1 MTSDYESKDPG
12 VHLQQGYAHTR
23 LDMWIRF
30 GSLHS
35 VCPGDIGYNYRRCF
49 GKESFIP
56 EHPMN
61 SSAND
66 PMDIYMVSLLIP
78 SIINWFLIGLN
89 VYLMNVLHAVWIYFH
104 TLQEHLDQVNKAFRW
119 RQPAIIFVFRSF
131 ISQTKHMASENS
143 AWPVSEDSGR
153 ENSLH
158 VFKSWKH

>member
-1 MTSDYESKDPG
+1 MKAKILGCTYSR
-12 VHLQQGYAHTR
+12 VTR
-23 LDMWIRF
+23 IHAWTC
-30 GSLHS
+30 GSALEVFIAS
-35 VCPGDIGYNYRRCF
+35 VLETLATTTGDALER
-49 GKESFIP
+49 KVVTFIL

-104 TLQEHLDQVNKAFRW
+104 TLQEHLDQVDKAFRW

-131 ISQTKHMASENS
+131 ISQTKHIASKNS
-143 AWPVSEDSGR
+143 AWPVSDDSGR

>member
-1 MTSDYESKDPG
+1 MKAKILGCTYSR
-12 VHLQQGYAHTR
+12 VTR
-23 LDMWIRF
+23 SQAWTC
-30 GSLHS
+30 GSALEVFIAS
-35 VCPGDIGYNYRRCF
+35 VLGTLATTTGDALER
-49 GKESFIP
+49 KVVTFIL

-66 PMDIYMVSLLIP
+66 PMDIYMVLLLIP

-143 AWPVSEDSGR
+143 AWPVSDDSGR